1 MTRLDAASGAHYSKT
16 RTKPSK
22 KTALGAP
29 KTGSKIKSKKQAVRK
44 TSPAK
49 PLESWDVS
57 QMSKL
62 VRSIGSSYEG
72 AAVAMKENGI
82 DGRFF
87 LAMLADNDE
96 DLTTSI
102 ADGGLGFTRLQLKR
116 VMAQIEQH
124 TY

>member
-1 MTRLDAASGAHYSKT
+1 
-16 RTKPSK
+16 
-22 KTALGAP
+22 
-29 KTGSKIKSKKQAVRK
+29 
-44 TSPAK
+44 
-49 PLESWDVS
+49 
-57 QMSKL
+57 MSKL